1 MGRIFSTESQS
12 TGSQRHPQFR
22 RETNIEQS
30 WGKGVKN
37 RADHP
42 RHAFNRQDLFDVIRQ
57 LCRRVAPMAQTDSP
71 FRDEN
76 LATRDLPP
84 LLAS

>member
-1 MGRIFSTESQS
+1 M
-12 TGSQRHPQFR
+12 
-22 RETNIEQS
+22 
-30 WGKGVKN
+30 KN

-42 RHAFNRQDLFDVIRQ
+42 RYAFNRQDLFDVIRQ
-57 LCRRVAPMAQTDSP
+57 LRRRAAPMAQTDSP